1 MEQIY
6 CIEAV
11 IFDMDGVIYDTEAF
25 YLKHWIQV
33 FNEFG
38 YKMTK
43 EVYVN
48 AMGRGR
54 KKVKEYFKSIYGDN
68 LPIDEMYKIK
78 DKLLFDAVRNK
89 EVPLKDGAIELL
101 EFLKSK
107 NIKTALATSA
117 KRERLDIQLDG
128 SPIVKYF
135 DAIVCGDDVV
145 NSKPDPEIFL
155 KAAKL
160 IDSDPTKSIV
170 IEDSEAGIK
179 AAHDGGIIGLHV
191 EDLKEAD
198 DNIKENAYK
207 LFKNLSE
214 IKTYLEG
221 VL

>member
-1 MEQIY
+1 MIKD
-6 CIEAV
+6 IEAV

-33 FNEFG
+33 FYEYG

-43 EVYVN
+43 DIYIN

-54 KKVKEYFKSIYGDN
+54 KKVKEYFKSVFGDD
-68 LPIDEMYKIK
+68 LPIDEMYVKK
-78 DKLLFDAVRNK
+78 DKLLFDALKNR
-89 EVPLKDGAIELL
+89 EVPLKSGALELL
-101 EFLKSK
+101 QCLKDN
-107 NIKTALATSA
+107 NIKIALATSA
-117 KRERLDIQLDG
+117 KRERLDIQLKN

-160 IDSDPTKSIV
+160 VGADYKKCIV

-179 AAHDGGIIGLHV
+179 AAHDGNMIGFHV
-191 EDLKEAD
+191 EDLKVAD
-198 DNIKENAYK
+198 ENIKKNASK
-207 LFKNLSE
+207 LFKNLVE
-214 IKTYLEG
+214 VKRYIMD
-221 VL
+221 

>member
-1 MEQIY
+1 MIKD
-6 CIEAV
+6 IDAV

-33 FNEFG
+33 FSEYG
-38 YKMTK
+38 YEMTK
-43 EVYVN
+43 AIYIN

-54 KKVKEYFKSIYGDN
+54 KKVQEYFKSVFGED
-68 LPIDEMYKIK
+68 LPIEEMYVKK
-78 DKLLFDAVRNK
+78 DKLLFDAIRNK
-89 EVPLKDGAIELL
+89 EVPLKPGAL
-101 EFLKSK
+101 EFLSYLKNN

-117 KRERLDIQLDG
+117 KRERLDIQLED

-155 KAAKL
+155 KAAKK
-160 IDSDPTKSIV
+160 IGAKIEKCIV

-179 AAHDGGIIGLHV
+179 AAHDGKMTAFHV

-198 DNIKENAYK
+198 DSIKENANM
-207 LFKNLSE
+207 LFKNLKE
-214 IKTYLEG
+214 IQDYLEG
-221 VL
+221 GLN

>member
-1 MEQIY
+1 MIKD
-6 CIEAV
+6 IEAV

-33 FNEFG
+33 FEEYG

-43 EVYVN
+43 EIYIK

-54 KKVKEYFKSIYGDN
+54 KKVKEYFKSIFGDD
-68 LPIDEMYKIK
+68 LPIDEMYIKK
-78 DKLLFDAVRNK
+78 DKLLFDAIRNK
-89 EVPLKDGAIELL
+89 EVPLKPGAL
-101 EFLKSK
+101 EFLSYLKNN

-117 KRERLDIQLDG
+117 KRERLDIQLED
-128 SPIVKYF
+128 SPIVQYF

-155 KAAKL
+155 KAAKK
-160 IDSDPTKSIV
+160 IGANPEKCIV

-179 AAHDGGIIGLHV
+179 AAHDGEMIAFHV

-198 DNIKENAYK
+198 DSIKENANM
-207 LFKNLSE
+207 LFKNLKE
-214 IKTYLEG
+214 IQDYLEG
-221 VL
+221 GLN